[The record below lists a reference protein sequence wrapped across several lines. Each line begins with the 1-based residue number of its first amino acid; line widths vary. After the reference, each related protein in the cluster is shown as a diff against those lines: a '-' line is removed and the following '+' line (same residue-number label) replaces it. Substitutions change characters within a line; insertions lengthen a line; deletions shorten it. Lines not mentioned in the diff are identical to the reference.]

1 MVEDHRLKGRDMN
14 GSDGNLE
21 PGAYR
26 RIALTD
32 VVAEQIEALAVAKM
46 EVLIAIEKTPS
57 GSEFA
62 ECQ

>member
-1 MVEDHRLKGRDMN
+1 MN